1 LDSKVTPQL
10 NINLADKTSPQS
22 SEPNSEQDK
31 KESKEDPSP
40 PPLFSGMK
48 LKKSKP
54 RQVKPPPEEPKIEF
68 VQLKHHEFEKLPQT
82 EGDELSSSVIMTEA
96 FKDDKV
102 KLGKKPKYKKAKP
115 KEKQE
120 TSSIEKTTDD
130 GTQIADS
137 FQKDE
142 STIRIQSESHETGT
156 KIDQHQQAT
165 IMGTVEQSSQVRND
179 SNEREVSSSTSVTKT
194 ILKKRDKSEPSEQA
208 GSSSPKKTV
217 AFEFQD
223 EEALQQSMNAM
234 ILEQKKK
241 SQKTLEKSKVPGFK
255 QTYIFF
261 IHVNIIYRK

>member
-1 LDSKVTPQL
+1 MKKLQ
-10 NINLADKTSPQS
+10 TSPQS

-115 KEKQE
+115 KEKQV
-120 TSSIEKTTDD
+120 
-130 GTQIADS
+130 QL
-137 FQKDE
+137 
-142 STIRIQSESHETGT
+142 HYV
-156 KIDQHQQAT
+156 HC
-165 IMGTVEQSSQVRND
+165 
-179 SNEREVSSSTSVTKT
+179 
-194 ILKKRDKSEPSEQA
+194 
-208 GSSSPKKTV
+208 
-217 AFEFQD
+217 
-223 EEALQQSMNAM
+223 
-234 ILEQKKK
+234 
-241 SQKTLEKSKVPGFK
+241 
-255 QTYIFF
+255 
-261 IHVNIIYRK
+261 

>member
-1 LDSKVTPQL
+1 MLSFFCICQ
-10 NINLADKTSPQS
+10 
-22 SEPNSEQDK
+22 
-31 KESKEDPSP
+31 
-40 PPLFSGMK
+40 K
-48 LKKSKP
+48 LK
-54 RQVKPPPEEPKIEF
+54 
-68 VQLKHHEFEKLPQT
+68 
-82 EGDELSSSVIMTEA
+82 
-96 FKDDKV
+96 
-102 KLGKKPKYKKAKP
+102 
-115 KEKQE
+115 
-120 TSSIEKTTDD
+120 
-130 GTQIADS
+130 
-137 FQKDE
+137 
-142 STIRIQSESHETGT
+142 HETGT

-194 ILKKRDKSEPSEQA
+194 ILKKRDKSEPSEQVCYLESHQLPETSFPIPDQA

-241 SQKTLEKSKVPGFK
+241 SQKTLEKSKVPGVK